1 MYMIAGPNGSGKS
14 TIIDEA
20 RTTIPA
26 SVKHYINAD
35 NIEKELKATARLQ
48 LEDFSVSTDRTEFIN
63 FVASSSLTQVKHLV
77 DPHAG
82 ISVAG
87 EVIDFGSTPIN
98 SYIASFIADF
108 LRQKL
113 IQKEQS
119 FTFETVMSHGS
130 KIDLLRQTRDSEYRN
145 YLFFVATESYWI
157 NIQRVENRVARKG
170 HHVDEQRIKNR
181 YTRTLSLL
189 IDAIKLTHAAY
200 IFDNSAQQARLI
212 LEIKEGSIIEEKV
225 PPDEIPQWVEQY
237 VLRFRKAD
245 GRL

>member
-1 MYMIAGPNGSGKS
+1 MYMVAGPNGSGKS

-26 SVKHYINAD
+26 SIQHYINAD
-35 NIEKELKATARLQ
+35 NIEKELKKTARLH
-48 LEDFSVSTDRTEFIN
+48 LENFSVSTDRTELLSFI
-63 FVASSSLTQVKHLV
+63 ASSSLTQVKHLA
-77 DPHAG
+77 DPHTG

-87 EVIDFGSTPIN
+87 EVIDFGNTPIN
-98 SYIASFIADF
+98 SYIASLIADF

-113 IQKEQS
+113 IQKGQS

-130 KIDLLRQTRDSEYRN
+130 KIDLLRQTRDLQYRN

-157 NIQRVENRVARKG
+157 NIQRVENRVAQEG
-170 HHVDEQRIKNR
+170 HHVDEQRIKDR
-181 YTRTLSLL
+181 YLRTLRLL
-189 IDAIKLTHAAY
+189 IDAVRLTHEAY
-200 IFDNSAQQARLI
+200 IFDNSAQEAKLI

-225 PPDEIPQWVEQY
+225 PPEEIPHWVEQY
-237 VLRFRKAD
+237 VLRFRKGD